1 MSELHLP
8 WLEISILLP
17 LIGSL
22 IVSLVKDRDAARGR
36 CVLICSLTLVC
47 AVGEWLDFGTLHVF
61 EAHDHWDMLEAVFH
75 KDIFVIDELSAPL
88 LPLAALLYL
97 LTVLATVRTKVDR
110 FTFGWALF
118 SEALLLATLACKEPW
133 GIISLLILSSFPP
146 FFELLARGKSARV
159 YVIHMSAFTAFL
171 IAGQA
176 LHDVS
181 STGSFLSVVAVLL
194 LALAALIRSGIAPLH
209 CWMTD
214 LFEKATF
221 GTALLYVTPM
231 AGSYAA
237 MRLVLPVA
245 PDWILRAVALVALT
259 TAVYSA
265 CMALVQTEARRFFC
279 YLFLSHSSLVLVG
292 LELVT
297 PIGLTG
303 ALCVWLSVGMS
314 LAGFGLTL
322 RAVEARTGQLLLT
335 KFHGLYEH
343 IPTLA
348 AFFLLTG
355 LASIGFPGTIGFVGA
370 ELVLEGA
377 VEVFPAIGFVVVLAA
392 ALNGIAI
399 MQAYFRIFT
408 GAHNPT
414 SVALSARPR
423 ERFAVLLLTLLILGG
438 GFFPQPGVRSRYHA
452 AIALLA
458 HRGVN
463 ATDSSSNPTTD
474 SHKDTT
480 SHSET
485 SDETSSVHP

>member
-17 LIGSL
+17 LIGA
-22 IVSLVKDRDAARGR
+22 LVVCLVQDRDVARRR
-36 CVLICSLTLVC
+36 CLWICGLTFVC

-61 EAHDHWDMLEAVFH
+61 EAHDHWDMIEAAFH

-88 LPLAALLYL
+88 LPLAALVYL

-133 GIISLLILSSFPP
+133 VIIGLLIVSALPP
-146 FFELLARGKSARV
+146 FFELVARGKCTRV
-159 YVIHMSAFTAFL
+159 YVFHMSTFAAL
-171 IAGQA
+171 LVAGQT
-176 LHDVS
+176 LHDLS
-181 STGSFLSVVAVLL
+181 STGSIISVTAAVL

-221 GTALLYVTPM
+221 GTALLYVTPL
-231 AGSYAA
+231 AGAYAA
-237 MRLVLPVA
+237 MRLVLPIA
-245 PDWILRAVALVALT
+245 PDWILRAVALVSLA

-322 RAVEARTGQLLLT
+322 RAIEARTGTLT
-335 KFHGLYEH
+335 LKKFHGLYDH
-343 IPTLA
+343 TPVLA

-377 VEVFPAIGFVVVLAA
+377 VEVFPAIGFVVVLAS

-399 MQAYFRIFT
+399 MHAYFRIFT
-408 GAHNPT
+408 GTRHVT
-414 SVALSARPR
+414 SVSLCARPR
-423 ERFAVLLLTLLILGG
+423 ERLAVLVLTLLILGG
-438 GFFPQPGVRSRYHA
+438 GFFPQPGVESRYHA
-452 AIALLA
+452 AIALLE
-458 HRGVN
+458 HREIKTTPPPDESAISSLVAWFT
-463 ATDSSSNPTTD
+463 ATK
-474 SHKDTT
+474 H
-480 SHSET
+480 
-485 SDETSSVHP
+485 

>member
-1 MSELHLP
+1 MSELHVP

-17 LIGSL
+17 LIGAL
-22 IVSLVKDRDAARGR
+22 IVCLVRDRDTARR
-36 CVLICSLTLVC
+36 HCLWICGLTFVC

-61 EAHDHWDMLEAVFH
+61 EAHDHWGLIEAVFH
-75 KDIFVIDELSAPL
+75 KDVFVIDEFSAPL
-88 LPLAALLYL
+88 LPLAALVYL

-110 FTFGWALF
+110 FTFGWAPF

-133 GIISLLILSSFPP
+133 VIIGLLIVSALPP
-146 FFELLARGKSARV
+146 FFELLARGRCTRV
-159 YVIHMSAFTAFL
+159 YVFHMSAFAALL

-176 LHDVS
+176 LHDHS
-181 STGSFLSVVAVLL
+181 STGSIASATAVVL

-221 GTALLYVTPM
+221 GTALLYVTPL
-231 AGSYAA
+231 AGAYAA
-237 MRLVLPVA
+237 MRLVLPIA
-245 PDWILRAVALVALT
+245 PDWILRAIALVSLT

-265 CMALVQTEARRFFC
+265 CMALVQTEPRRFFC

-297 PIGLTG
+297 PTGLTG

-322 RAVEARTGQLLLT
+322 RAMEARTGALT
-335 KFHGLYEH
+335 LNKFHGLYDH
-343 IPTLA
+343 TPTLA

-377 VEVFPAIGFVVVLAA
+377 VEVYPAIGFVVVLAA
-392 ALNGIAI
+392 ALNGIAV
-399 MQAYFRIFT
+399 MHAYFRIFT
-408 GAHNPT
+408 GTRHVT
-414 SVALSARPR
+414 SVSLCARPR
-423 ERFAVLLLTLLILGG
+423 ERLAVLVLTLLILGG
-438 GFFPQPGVRSRYHA
+438 GFFPQPGVESRYHA
-452 AIALLA
+452 AIALLE
-458 HRGVN
+458 HREIKTTPPPDKS
-463 ATDSSSNPTTD
+463 ATISLVTWFTATK
-474 SHKDTT
+474 H
-480 SHSET
+480 
-485 SDETSSVHP
+485 